1 MKKPIPMASG
11 IIPTAA
17 PANTSRSC
25 TMKLSATKKSVRPN
39 PTDTRT
45 IPVRRALPRLRRG
58 SLTVGLSSVPAPS
71 LFSISPS
78 GTPREI
84 IAMRSSDLIR
94 RLWPSSQIPATIA
107 TIPTRHP
114 ATGTI
119 NGLNTKFI
127 ALPPL
132 SARVRPPHLLKVSLV
147 ANETLGA
154 LYGLTLLARRSHLRA
169 SSTRPSG
176 HGLPHPPAPH
186 RQPRAPGRPCP
197 GRLFPPLSRPAQLSW
212 RRAHYDLSLP
222 HCRQRRPGRVQ
233 APPPRPRPPHLP
245 LR

>member
-1 MKKPIPMASG
+1 
-11 IIPTAA
+11 
-17 PANTSRSC
+17 
-25 TMKLSATKKSVRPN
+25 MKLSATKKSVRPN

-45 IPVRRALPRLRRG
+45 IPARRAFPRLRRG

-71 LFSISPS
+71 IFSISAS

-84 IAMRSSDLIR
+84 IAIRSSDLIR
-94 RLWPSSQIPATIA
+94 RLWPSSQIPETIA

-132 SARVRPPHLLKVSLV
+132 SARVRPPHVLKVSLV
-147 ANETLGA
+147 STETLGA

-186 RQPRAPGRPCP
+186 RQPRAPRRPSP
-197 GRLFPPLSRPAQLSW
+197 GRVPPSLPRPPQLSW
-212 RRAHYDLSLP
+212 RCAYYDLPLS
-222 HCRQRRPGRVQ
+222 HCRQCRPGRVE
-233 APPPRPRPPHLP
+233 APPSRSRYPYLP

>member
-1 MKKPIPMASG
+1 
-11 IIPTAA
+11 
-17 PANTSRSC
+17 
-25 TMKLSATKKSVRPN
+25 MKLSATKKSVRPN

-45 IPVRRALPRLRRG
+45 IPARRALPRLRRG

-71 LFSISPS
+71 IFSISAS

-84 IAMRSSDLIR
+84 MAMRSSDLIR
-94 RLWPSSQIPATIA
+94 RLWPSSQIPETIA

-147 ANETLGA
+147 ANVTLGA

-186 RQPRAPGRPCP
+186 RQPRAPRRPRP
-197 GRLFPPLSRPAQLSW
+197 GRLPSPLSSSAQLS
-212 RRAHYDLSLP
+212 RRRPHHHLPLP
-222 HCRQRRPGRVQ
+222 HRRQRRAGRVE
-233 APPPRPRPPHLP
+233 APPPRRPHPRLALRRHLR
-245 LR
+245 LG